1 MPLNPHWQGRVTPGG
16 ESEHREDI
24 LMSATE
30 TFAGI
35 DVSKARLDGASR
47 GGGAAFSAPNDP
59 DGVAAVVQ
67 RMRQLKPTL
76 VVIEA
81 TGGLEAPLA
90 AALAAAEIP
99 VAVVNPRRVRDFA
112 KATGRL
118 AKTDAI
124 DAVVLA
130 HFAEAI
136 RPEARPLPD
145 ADTRRLDALVSRRRQ
160 LVEMGT
166 AEQNRLQATVDDAV
180 KIDIEAHIA
189 YLKGRLDGVDKELQA
204 AVEASPA
211 WKAKDD
217 LLRGVPGVGPVV
229 ARTLMAALPELG
241 TLSRKKIAAL
251 VGLAPMARDS
261 GTVHGRRGITG
272 GRGPVRSI
280 LYMAALSA
288 VRYNPVIRPFYQ
300 RLLAAG
306 KPTKVAQVAVM
317 RKLLTILN
325 AMIHHTRPWDPAVA
339 LMAD

>member
-1 MPLNPHWQGRVTPGG
+1 
-16 ESEHREDI
+16 
-24 LMSATE
+24 MSKHE
-30 TFAGI
+30 IFAGI
-35 DVSKARLDGASR
+35 DVSKARLDGACR
-47 GGGAAFSAPNDP
+47 GGGGAFAAPNDP
-59 DGVAAVVQ
+59 AGIAAVVA
-67 RMRQLKPTL
+67 RMVALTPAL
-76 VVIEA
+76 VVVEA

-90 AALAAAEIP
+90 AALAAAGVP
-99 VAVVNPRRVRDFA
+99 VAVINPRQARDFA

-124 DAVVLA
+124 DAAILA

-166 AEQNRLQATVDDAV
+166 AEQNRLTATADAAV
-180 KIDIEAHIA
+180 KADIEAHLA
-189 YLKGRLDGVDKELQA
+189 YLRGRLDGVDKELQA
-204 AVEASPA
+204 AIEASPA

-251 VGLAPMARDS
+251 AGLAPMSRDS
-261 GTVHGRRGITG
+261 GTVHGRRGIAG
-272 GRGPVRSI
+272 GRGAVRST
-280 LYMAALSA
+280 LYMAALTA

-300 RLLAAG
+300 RMLAAG

-325 AMIHHTRPWDPAVA
+325 AMVHDARPWDPAVV
-339 LMAD
+339 LLAD

>member
-1 MPLNPHWQGRVTPGG
+1 MTHP
-16 ESEHREDI
+16 ES
-24 LMSATE
+24 
-30 TFAGI
+30 FAGI
-35 DVSKARLDGASR
+35 DVSKARLDGHCR
-47 GGGAAFSAPNDP
+47 PDGTAFAEPNDHA
-59 DGVAAVVQ
+59 GIAAVVE
-67 RMRQLKPTL
+67 RMRALSPTL

-81 TGGLEAPLA
+81 TGGLETPLA
-90 AALAAAEIP
+90 AALAVAEVP
-99 VAVVNPRRVRDFA
+99 VAVINPRQARDFA
-112 KATGRL
+112 KATGKL
-118 AKTDAI
+118 AKTDTI
-124 DAVVLA
+124 DAAVLA

-145 ADTRRLDALVSRRRQ
+145 ADTRRLDALIARRRQ

-166 AEQNRLQATVDDAV
+166 AERNRLQATADPAV
-180 KIDIEAHIA
+180 KADIEAHIA
-189 YLKGRLDGVDKELQA
+189 YLKGRLGGVDEDLQA

-229 ARTLMAALPELG
+229 SRTLMATLPELG

-251 VGLAPMARDS
+251 VGLAPVARDS
-261 GTVHGRRGITG
+261 GAAHGRRCIAG

-280 LYMAALSA
+280 LYMAALTA
-288 VRYNPVIRPFYQ
+288 ARYNPVLKPFYE

-325 AMIHHTRPWDPAVA
+325 AMIHNNQPWDAAAALVA
-339 LMAD
+339 D